1 MSRKIMLQ
9 LVLPLIGLSVLFW
22 LLAFAPSGK
31 HRRPALLEMSV
42 ILRDGDGTVSAMR
55 KGMEQ
60 AAMDLNVELRFLT
73 PSEDNGAAEQAQL
86 LQREAEDAE
95 AIVLIPA
102 DRETLG
108 DAVSAAAEK
117 TTLVT
122 VETDMSAWGAA
133 ASVSMDH
140 RALGEA
146 LGAAALNGVPAGET
160 VLLLDSLPGD
170 NGVRESLDA
179 ARAVLEEAGRQV
191 RIGAW
196 GADSASLDNAAGAER
211 PSAVIAFEASALADM
226 AELARGEK
234 RFPLLYGK
242 KIAQRIILELK
253 DKLAKG
259 QLPAGEER
267 YGGTGVTVIPQ
278 NKSSEA
284 TAALARHERWT
295 DVPSVAFS
303 VVRKE
308 TMYDSDNQ
316 KLLFPVT

>member
-1 MSRKIMLQ
+1 
-9 LVLPLIGLSVLFW
+9 
-22 LLAFAPSGK
+22 
-31 HRRPALLEMSV
+31 
-42 ILRDGDGTVSAMR
+42 
-55 KGMEQ
+55 
-60 AAMDLNVELRFLT
+60 MDLNVELRFLT

-170 NGVRESLDA
+170 NGVRESLNA

-196 GADSASLDNAAGAER
+196 GADSASLDDAAGAER

-234 RFPLLYGK
+234 RFPLLYGCGSTPA
-242 KIAQRIILELK
+242 IAAALEK
-253 DKLAKG
+253 GRVTAIAAVNAYSAGYLA
-259 QLPAGEER
+259 
-267 YGGTGVTVIPQ
+267 V
-278 NKSSEA
+278 EA

>member
-146 LGAAALNGVPAGET
+146 LGEAALNGVPAGET

-170 NGVRESLDA
+170 NGVRESLNA

-196 GADSASLDNAAGAER
+196 GADSASLDDAAGAER

-234 RFPLLYGK
+234 RFPLLYGCGSTPA
-242 KIAQRIILELK
+242 IAAALEK
-253 DKLAKG
+253 GRVTAIAAVNAYSAGYLA
-259 QLPAGEER
+259 
-267 YGGTGVTVIPQ
+267 V
-278 NKSSEA
+278 EA
-284 TAALARHERWT
+284 TAALARNERWT

>member
-1 MSRKIMLQ
+1 MSRKAWLQ

-22 LLAFAPSGK
+22 LLAFAPGEK
-31 HRRPALLEMSV
+31 HHQPPLLELSV
-42 ILRDGDGTVSAMR
+42 ILRDGDGAVSTMR

-73 PSEDNGAAEQAQL
+73 PSEDNDAAEQAQL

-170 NGVRESLDA
+170 NGVRESLNA

-196 GADSASLDNAAGAER
+196 DADSASLDDAAGAER

-234 RFPLLYGK
+234 RFPLLYGCGSTPA
-242 KIAQRIILELK
+242 IAAALEK
-253 DKLAKG
+253 GRVTAIAAVNTYSAGYLA
-259 QLPAGEER
+259 
-267 YGGTGVTVIPQ
+267 V
-278 NKSSEA
+278 EA
-284 TAALARHERWT
+284 TTALARHERWT

>member
-42 ILRDGDGTVSAMR
+42 ILRDGDGTVSSMR

-108 DAVSAAAEK
+108 DAVFAAAEK

-196 GADSASLDNAAGAER
+196 DADSASLDDAAGAEC

-234 RFPLLYGK
+234 RFPLLYGCGSTPA
-242 KIAQRIILELK
+242 IAAALEK
-253 DKLAKG
+253 GRVTAIAAVNTYSAGYLA
-259 QLPAGEER
+259 
-267 YGGTGVTVIPQ
+267 V
-278 NKSSEA
+278 EA